1 MTKRRSCRRS
11 AEENQWHEQ
20 AVKIRKMTDA
30 QIIRFIEGES
40 QQKYDEGYREGLLK
54 GRQGKTKETK
64 TIEEFLKKASGM
76 KGIGEV
82 TIRKMRRIAEENGYI

>member
-1 MTKRRSCRRS
+1 MAKRRSCRRS

-20 AVKIRKMTDA
+20 AVKIRKMTDE
-30 QIIRFIEGES
+30 QIIRFVES
-40 QQKYDEGYREGLLK
+40 EAQQKYEEGYREGLLK
-54 GRQGKTKETK
+54 GRQVKKKETK
-64 TIEEFLKKASGM
+64 AVEEFLKKASGM